1 MPYPARVD
9 VENSYMLIK
18 PAKNMKKVI
27 YALILP
33 LVVVS
38 GLVFANREIKNE
50 TSKKSTPKPLSAAES
65 KAELKKW
72 EASPAG
78 KKVYAAETKISK
90 HIEDYTNMEGVVT
103 SLSLP
108 PGSRLGFGV
117 MVRINGD
124 DYILSFG
131 PEKSDKNFLNFN
143 NEFQLLHS
151 LKVNDKIIIKSHN
164 VSHAPKYS
172 YPIVSGDY
180 VERDSKIIYKRAPR
194 KGGC

>member
-1 MPYPARVD
+1 
-9 VENSYMLIK
+9 
-18 PAKNMKKVI
+18 MKKVI

-50 TSKKSTPKPLSAAES
+50 TSKKQTPKPLSAAEM
-65 KAELKKW
+65 KAGRERWEATPDGIMYKKW
-72 EASPAG
+72 EASAAG
-78 KKVYAAETKISK
+78 KKVYAAEAKIRK
-90 HIEDYTNMEGVVT
+90 HISALTNMEAVVT

-108 PGSRLGFGV
+108 PGSRLGFGM
-117 MVRINGD
+117 MVRINDD
-124 DYILSFG
+124 DYILSYG
-131 PEKSDKNFLNFN
+131 TEKFSQSFLHFS
-143 NEFQLLHS
+143 NEFRLLHT
-151 LKVNDKIIIKSHN
+151 LKVNDKIFIRSHS

-172 YPIVSGDY
+172 YPIVAGDY

>member
-1 MPYPARVD
+1 M
-9 VENSYMLIK
+9 K
-18 PAKNMKKVI
+18 KMKKVI

-50 TSKKSTPKPLSAAES
+50 TPKKSTPKSLSAAEM
-65 KAELKKW
+65 KAGREKW
-72 EASPAG
+72 EATPDGIKYKNWEVSPAG
-78 KKVYAAETKISK
+78 KKVYAAEAKIRK
-90 HIEDYTNMEGVVT
+90 HLKDSTNMEAVVT

-117 MVRINGD
+117 MIRINGD
-124 DYILSFG
+124 DYILGYG
-131 PEKSDKNFLNFN
+131 PVKSD
-143 NEFQLLHS
+143 EIQQLHN
-151 LKVNDKIIIKSHN
+151 LKVDDKIIIRSPS

-172 YPIVSGDY
+172 YPIIMFDY
-180 VERDSKIIYKRAPR
+180 VERGGKVIFKRVPG

>member
-1 MPYPARVD
+1 
-9 VENSYMLIK
+9 
-18 PAKNMKKVI
+18 MKKVI

-50 TSKKSTPKPLSAAES
+50 PSKRSTPRPLSAAES

-72 EASPAG
+72 EASPEGIRYKKWEASPEG
-78 KKVYAAETKISK
+78 KKVFAGAAKIRSQ
-90 HIEDYTNMEGVVT
+90 ISASANMEAVVT

-117 MVRINGD
+117 MARINGE

-131 PEKSDKNFLNFN
+131 PETS
-143 NEFQLLHS
+143 NEFQQLRD
-151 LKVNDKIIIKSHN
+151 LKVNDKIIIRSHF

-180 VERDSKIIYKRAPR
+180 VERDGKMIYKRAPR

>member
-1 MPYPARVD
+1 
-9 VENSYMLIK
+9 
-18 PAKNMKKVI
+18 MKKVI
-27 YALILP
+27 YVLILL

-50 TSKKSTPKPLSAAES
+50 TSKKSNPKPLSAAE
-65 KAELKKW
+65 KEAGLKLWEGTPDGIKFKIW
-72 EASPAG
+72 EASPEG
-78 KKVYAAETKISK
+78 KKVLDGVAKIK
-90 HIEDYTNMEGVVT
+90 KYTNTFTNMEAVVT

-131 PEKSDKNFLNFN
+131 PEES
-143 NEFQLLHS
+143 NEFKQLHS
-151 LKVNDKIIIKSHN
+151 LKVNDKIIIRSHT
-164 VSHAPKYS
+164 VSYAPKYS

-180 VERDSKIIYKRAPR
+180 IEQRDSKIIYKRAPR

>member
-1 MPYPARVD
+1 M
-9 VENSYMLIK
+9 NKI
-18 PAKNMKKVI
+18 I
-27 YALILP
+27 YALIIP
-33 LVVVS
+33 MVVAS
-38 GLVFANREIKNE
+38 GLVYADRENKNE
-50 TSKKSTPKPLSAAES
+50 TSISTTPKPISAAER
-65 KAELKKW
+65 KAAMKEWEATPAGIMFKKW

-78 KKVYAAETKISK
+78 KKVYAAEAKIWENLKDSS
-90 HIEDYTNMEGVVT
+90 NMEAVVT

-124 DYILSFG
+124 DYIVKFE
-131 PEKSDKNFLNFN
+131 PEKSQL
-143 NEFQLLHS
+143 EQLLS
-151 LKVNDKIIIKSHN
+151 LKINDKIMIRSHT
-164 VSHAPKYS
+164 VSHAPKYA

>member
-1 MPYPARVD
+1 
-9 VENSYMLIK
+9 
-18 PAKNMKKVI
+18 MKKVI

-38 GLVFANREIKNE
+38 GLVFANREIKDE
-50 TSKKSTPKPLSAAES
+50 ASKKSTSKPLSAAER
-65 KAELKKW
+65 KAAMKKW
-72 EASPAG
+72 EATPDGIKYKKWEGSPEG
-78 KKVYAAETKISK
+78 KKVYAGAAKIRK
-90 HIEDYTNMEGVVT
+90 HIKDYTNMEGVVT

-108 PGSRLGFGV
+108 PGSLLGFGV
-117 MVRINGD
+117 MVKINDD

-143 NEFQLLHS
+143 NEFKQLHS
-151 LKVNDKIIIKSHN
+151 LKVNDKIIIKSHS
-164 VSHAPKYS
+164 VSYAPKYT

-180 VERDSKIIYKRAPR
+180 VEQNGKLIFKRNFR

>member
-1 MPYPARVD
+1 
-9 VENSYMLIK
+9 
-18 PAKNMKKVI
+18 MKKVI
-27 YALILP
+27 YALILSMI
-33 LVVVS
+33 VVS

-50 TSKKSTPKPLSAAES
+50 TSKKSTPKPRSAAET

-72 EASPAG
+72 EATPDGIKFKKWKASPEGQKVLAG
-78 KKVYAAETKISK
+78 AAKIRN
-90 HIEDYTNMEGVVT
+90 HISDSTNMEAVVT

-117 MVRINGD
+117 MVSINGD

-131 PEKSDKNFLNFN
+131 LEES
-143 NEFQLLHS
+143 NEFQQLHS
-151 LKVNDKIIIKSHN
+151 LKVNDKIIIRSHF
-164 VSHAPKYS
+164 VSYAPKYS

-180 VERDSKIIYKRAPR
+180 VERDSKTIYKRVPR

>member
-1 MPYPARVD
+1 
-9 VENSYMLIK
+9 
-18 PAKNMKKVI
+18 MKKII
-27 YALILP
+27 YALVLP

-38 GLVFANREIKNE
+38 GLVFANREVKNE
-50 TSKKSTPKPLSAAES
+50 TSKKSIPKPLSAAER
-65 KAELKKW
+65 KAAMKEWEATPGGIMYKKW

-78 KKVYAAETKISK
+78 KKVYAAEAKIRK
-90 HIEDYTNMEGVVT
+90 HITDSTNMEGVVT

-124 DYILSFG
+124 NYILNFDL
-131 PEKSDKNFLNFN
+131 EKSQH
-143 NEFQLLHS
+143 EQLHS
-151 LKVNDKIIIKSHN
+151 LKVNDKIIIRSHS

-172 YPIVSGDY
+172 YPIVAGDY

>member
-1 MPYPARVD
+1 
-9 VENSYMLIK
+9 
-18 PAKNMKKVI
+18 MKKTI
-27 YALILP
+27 YAMILL

-38 GLVFANREIKNE
+38 GLVYANREIKND
-50 TSKKSTPKPLSAAES
+50 TSKKSAPKPLSAAER
-65 KAELKKW
+65 KAELKRW
-72 EASPAG
+72 EATPEGIKFKKWKASPEG
-78 KKVYAAETKISK
+78 KKVLDGAAKISG
-90 HIEDYTNMEGVVT
+90 HINAFTNMEAVVT

-131 PEKSDKNFLNFN
+131 LEKSD
-143 NEFQLLHS
+143 EFQQLHS
-151 LKVNDKIIIKSHN
+151 LKVNDKIIIRSHS
-164 VSHAPKYS
+164 VSYAPKYT

-180 VERDSKIIYKRAPR
+180 VEQDSKIIYKRAPR